1 MRRVNGEA
9 VKRQVPREQ
18 WPPEA
23 HEPPITHPW
32 WTGLCLEAFCDLST
46 ERDCSWSLGPI
57 PWTAIHAWGQAR
69 GLRGETLRTFERLI
83 RAMDDAYMPIE
94 GERLKREAEAAKG
107 ARHG

>member
-9 VKRQVPREQ
+9 VRRQVPRDQ

-23 HEPPITHPW
+23 HEPPVLHPQ
-32 WTGLCLEAFCDLST
+32 WTALCMLAFRDLST

-57 PWTAIHAWGQAR
+57 PWTAINAWGRSR
-69 GLRGETLRTFERLI
+69 GLRGPVLLEFERLI

-94 GERLKREAEAAKG
+94 GERMKREAENSKG